1 MYPGALNSSHRGH
14 SLADL
19 CQLSGAV
26 ALVRVV
32 VDLGQ
37 PPQVVNLQLHG
48 PGHPVDPGNSVVTKK
63 AGRVD
68 PDVDVAVI
76 SIIKGAVLVLANELG
91 PIFKECLGDITV
103 N

>member
-1 MYPGALNSSHRGH
+1 M
-14 SLADL
+14 
-19 CQLSGAV
+19 
-26 ALVRVV
+26 
-32 VDLGQ
+32 
-37 PPQVVNLQLHG
+37 
-48 PGHPVDPGNSVVTKK
+48 TKK